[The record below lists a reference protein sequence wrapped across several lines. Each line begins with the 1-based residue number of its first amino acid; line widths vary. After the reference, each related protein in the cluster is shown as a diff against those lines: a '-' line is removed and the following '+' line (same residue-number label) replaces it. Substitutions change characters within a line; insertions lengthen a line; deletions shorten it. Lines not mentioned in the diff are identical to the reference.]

1 MVIEGMLIGDQLA
14 YYDVFLRPMNVVE
27 SGRSGMAVAKAT
39 LPLAVVKPAARAP
52 ETPRLR
58 QHLITHAPRSC
69 DDPAYFVRAIDRA
82 VGPGA

>member
-1 MVIEGMLIGDQLA
+1 MVIEGILIGDQIA

-39 LPLAVVKPAARAP
+39 PPLAVVKPAARAP

-58 QHLITHAPRSC
+58 ATPYYPRS
-69 DDPAYFVRAIDRA
+69 ALVRRWA
-82 VGPGA
+82 